1 MEASQPNCG
10 SLRVDLPVTVRDA
23 FRTAGFG
30 PHLRQANW
38 QGALAVNSG
47 GHMEQPTPQG
57 GGKAIASLVLGIL
70 GIFGWCIPIVG
81 LPMAIVG
88 LILGVKDLDSPKR
101 GIAIAGI
108 VLCGIGVV
116 LSIVNG
122 AIGAY
127 LAVTGRH
134 PFVNP

>member
-1 MEASQPNCG
+1 
-10 SLRVDLPVTVRDA
+10 
-23 FRTAGFG
+23 
-30 PHLRQANW
+30 
-38 QGALAVNSG
+38 
-47 GHMEQPTPQG
+47 MEQPTPQG

-134 PFVNP
+134 PFVNS